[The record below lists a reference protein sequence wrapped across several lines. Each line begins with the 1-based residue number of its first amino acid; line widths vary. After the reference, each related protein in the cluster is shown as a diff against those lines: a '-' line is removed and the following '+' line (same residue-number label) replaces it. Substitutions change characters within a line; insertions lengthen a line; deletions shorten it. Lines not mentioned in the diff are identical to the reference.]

1 MEEHEQH
8 QPIRQHTLAAQT
20 INLSPA
26 ETNLIE
32 EHLDALRA
40 VGFELESFGPN
51 TFVIRSVPAMLAD
64 SDPLEAVAGILDDLE
79 LGHTPGQPSIEQK
92 IVIRVCKQ
100 AAVKAGQIL
109 SLKEMQALIQQL
121 ERCQSPHTCPH
132 GRPTMLHMSRDQLA
146 REFGRA

>member
-1 MEEHEQH
+1 
-8 QPIRQHTLAAQT
+8 
-20 INLSPA
+20 
-26 ETNLIE
+26 
-32 EHLDALRA
+32 
-40 VGFELESFGPN
+40 
-51 TFVIRSVPAMLAD
+51 MLAD

-109 SLKEMQALIQQL
+109 SMKEMQAIIQQL